1 MKKSN
6 EIKIFSSVTKFLV
19 GIFSTIAMISIAT
32 LITLNATP
40 VYRIIIERYDLVL
53 KTGLT
58 KGQLVKNY
66 RILINYLQNPFIK
79 KLKFENFIM
88 SIYGEIHFHEVK
100 NIFIMLMIISVIF
113 ILGILM
119 YFILHKSGNVNKI
132 SFLDILNYSSNIL
145 VVFFISL
152 IATFFID
159 FSQVFVIFHKIF
171 FRNDYWIF
179 DPQLDPVITALPEE
193 LFMIFAIIV
202 LSMLIIT
209 AITIKIFYY
218 NKTRIF
224 TKKVSSIRR

>member
-1 MKKSN
+1 MERDSGVN
-6 EIKIFSSVTKFLV
+6 LVSIIFKFII
-19 GIFSTIAMISIAT
+19 GIFTTISIISIST

-40 VYRIIIERYDLVL
+40 VYRVIIERYDLVL

-79 KLKFENFIM
+79 KLKFKNFIM
-88 SIYGEIHFHEVK
+88 SVHGEIHFHEVK
-100 NIFIMLMIISVIF
+100 NIFIMLMIISITF

-119 YFILHKSGNVNKI
+119 YFILHKSGNINKI
-132 SFLDILNYSSNIL
+132 NFLDTLNYSSNIL
-145 VVFFISL
+145 VLFFISL

-202 LSMLIIT
+202 LSILIIT
-209 AITIKIFYY
+209 AIIIKIFYY
-218 NKTRIF
+218 SKTTIF

>member
-1 MKKSN
+1 MERDNGVNLFSII
-6 EIKIFSSVTKFLV
+6 IKFII
-19 GIFSTIAMISIAT
+19 GIFTTISIISIST

-66 RILINYLQNPFIK
+66 KILINYLQNPFIK

-88 SIYGEIHFHEVK
+88 SIHGEIHFHEVK

-132 SFLDILNYSSNIL
+132 NFLDILNYSSNIL

-152 IATFFID
+152 IAAFFID

-193 LFMIFAIIV
+193 LFMVFAIIV
-202 LSMLIIT
+202 LSILIIT
-209 AITIKIFYY
+209 AIIIKILYY
-218 NKTRIF
+218 SKTRIF